1 MGSYD
6 TPNYAIED
14 QDPEDHKMLI
24 DIIINLK
31 KTVSWSNNC
40 TVFKIKKN
48 KKNIYLSDNWDPSKV
63 SNTKRPTL
71 VFNTLFSAS

>member
-24 DIIINLK
+24 DFIINLK

-48 KKNIYLSDNWDPSKV
+48 KKNIYLSDNWDP
-63 SNTKRPTL
+63 
-71 VFNTLFSAS
+71 